1 MSVLEILPLA
11 FVMIAGPQIL
21 SPIFLVTSENWR
33 QNSAAYILGAAL
45 SISLVTSLVYFVG
58 RGALGQGTRNSTL
71 DSIILIL
78 LLVAMVH
85 TFRTRE
91 EAEPP
96 KWMGKL
102 TTATPR
108 FSFRLGF
115 LLLGFFP
122 TDILTSAT
130 VGSYLAA
137 RGAPLTDAFPFIG
150 ITLLI
155 LAIPSLTLL
164 AFGERAEAFLPK
176 ARDWMNTNSWVINE
190 IVILFFIGM
199 TINNLTG

>member
-21 SPIFLVTSENWR
+21 SPIFLATSENWR

-45 SISLVTSLVYFVG
+45 SISLVTSFFYVVG
-58 RGALGQGTRNSTL
+58 RGALGQGTRNDTL
-71 DSIILIL
+71 YGIILVL

-96 KWMGKL
+96 EWMGKL

-137 RGAPLTDAFPFIG
+137 RGAPLTDALPFIG